1 MIMIFF
7 MEYESKAWDMYLLKY
22 ENTKNKF
29 IFLFFEYI

>member
-1 MIMIFF
+1 M
-7 MEYESKAWDMYLLKY
+7 AWDMYLLKY